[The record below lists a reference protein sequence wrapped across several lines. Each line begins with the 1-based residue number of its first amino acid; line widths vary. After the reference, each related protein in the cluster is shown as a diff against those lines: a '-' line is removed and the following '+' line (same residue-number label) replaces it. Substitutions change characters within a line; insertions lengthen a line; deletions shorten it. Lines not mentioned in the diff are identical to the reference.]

1 MINVRNLEMFF
12 FFSQLYVFHLIK
24 PGAST
29 ELSCFNRSGKID
41 LTDRYRQGSRG
52 VQWPFPAL
60 FLREAAEAPLSA
72 PRTGAGAAFS
82 PRQGRVA
89 SWGSGHQDLVAGL
102 EQPRVMTCGNL
113 CVEFRVPD
121 SKYLHQWP
129 LLWPLF
135 LWRALDLQKG
145 VGFTDFKWKQ
155 RSVYLQGSQGTNKQV
170 LFLWAE
176 LSKE

>member
-1 MINVRNLEMFF
+1 MLETLRWF
-12 FFSQLYVFHLIK
+12 FFSQFYVFHLIK

-41 LTDRYRQGSRG
+41 LTDRCRQGSRG

-89 SWGSGHQDLVAGL
+89 SWGSGHQDLGGRAGAAPCDDMWQSLYRIPCAWQQIFASVATFVAFI
-102 EQPRVMTCGNL
+102 PV
-113 CVEFRVPD
+113 
-121 SKYLHQWP
+121 
-129 LLWPLF
+129 
-135 LWRALDLQKG
+135 KG
-145 VGFTDFKWKQ
+145 IGFTEGCWIYGFQVKAEVCVPPGQ
-155 RSVYLQGSQGTNKQV
+155 PENKQTGA
-170 LFLWAE
+170 FP
-176 LSKE
+176 LSRAF